1 MRENGVQLQIRKKIK
16 EEISFLPD
24 VRLYY
29 IIEGMLEVQIEKKCY
44 RMKKDDILVINVG
57 VRAGK
62 IETYESDA
70 LICELCFENRILAEL
85 LENENGRFVCNSVE
99 HPGQSYER
107 LKKIIQQ
114 ILRQR
119 GLNLHKTKSYEYSLI
134 YQLLDEL
141 IEHYWIV
148 NSELQVSRE
157 VTDPRLEEILRYV
170 HCNHSAHIS
179 LAEVAEKLY
188 VSTSTLSRFFKKQT
202 GMYFAEYVGKI
213 RLHYAENE
221 LKNTSHSITEV
232 AMHCGFSNV
241 QALNKV
247 FREKRQMTPT
257 EFREQWTKRKK
268 REEED
273 WKETVRQDLQKTEWF
288 YEMQENA
295 VDQIRIDTS
304 GQSESRLP
312 KIWKRAINIGSMHR
326 LGEVNIQFQTQRLVN
341 ELGFTHVRVWNI
353 FFGTTD
359 DHGRKKSGK
368 L

>member
-1 MRENGVQLQIRKKIK
+1 M
-16 EEISFLPD
+16 PD

-157 VTDPRLEEILRYV
+157 VTDRDWKRSCDMYTVIIRRISVWLKWRRNCTFQLLHYPDFLKSKQGCILRNMWGKYV
-170 HCNHSAHIS
+170 CI
-179 LAEVAEKLY
+179 
-188 VSTSTLSRFFKKQT
+188 
-202 GMYFAEYVGKI
+202 M
-213 RLHYAENE
+213 
-221 LKNTSHSITEV
+221 
-232 AMHCGFSNV
+232 
-241 QALNKV
+241 
-247 FREKRQMTPT
+247 
-257 EFREQWTKRKK
+257 RK
-268 REEED
+268 
-273 WKETVRQDLQKTEWF
+273 
-288 YEMQENA
+288 MN
-295 VDQIRIDTS
+295 
-304 GQSESRLP
+304 
-312 KIWKRAINIGSMHR
+312 
-326 LGEVNIQFQTQRLVN
+326 
-341 ELGFTHVRVWNI
+341 
-353 FFGTTD
+353 
-359 DHGRKKSGK
+359 
-368 L
+368 